1 MRVRGRSSCIVS
13 AHTGAEG
20 DRKTQ
25 SYCATCVVAVWLQY
39 LSSAAGVM
47 YEPQVGK
54 HDVKWVG
61 GDETAA
67 FQLHFFEQGM
77 ANIRGRRR
85 ERIET

>member
-1 MRVRGRSSCIVS
+1 MSNLVS
-13 AHTGAEG
+13 AHTGVEG

-25 SYCATCVVAVWLQY
+25 SYCATCVVAVRLQY

-61 GDETAA
+61 GEETVA
-67 FQLHFFEQGM
+67 FQQHFVELCNM
-77 ANIRGRRR
+77 AAPRKPSSKELR
-85 ERIET
+85 T